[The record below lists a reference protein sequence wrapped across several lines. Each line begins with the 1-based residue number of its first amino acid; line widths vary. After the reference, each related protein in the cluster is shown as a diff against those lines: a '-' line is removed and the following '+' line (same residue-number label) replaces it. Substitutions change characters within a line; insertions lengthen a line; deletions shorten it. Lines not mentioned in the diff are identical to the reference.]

1 MKQQVNAYAI
11 TMADIIDERQDKNAI
26 EDEEEEEDDIV
37 DPQEVLDEIIT
48 IDESGHAN

>member
-11 TMADIIDERQDKNAI
+11 TMADIIDERQEKKAI
-26 EDEEEEEDDIV
+26 EDEEEEDDIV
-37 DPQEVLDEIIT
+37 DPQQVLDEIIT